1 MQGYQLKASIAFP
14 ALALFNLLRDP
25 IRQLPDCITSF
36 INARIA
42 ARRLQDFLHVRVSTL
57 HVISRFCLPCP
68 LSGCAPT
75 LNAQPACRDLLSH
88 GVCACFL
95 L

>member
-1 MQGYQLKASIAFP
+1 MQNTRTSLLLQGYELRASIAFP

-42 ARRLQDFLHVRVSTL
+42 ARRLQDFLHVSPFDAHLFLRLLFKRTL
-57 HVISRFCLPCP
+57 LGPLPTAP
-68 LSGCAPT
+68 LLCIG
-75 LNAQPACRDLLSH
+75 LR
-88 GVCACFL
+88 
-95 L
+95 